1 MTCEQAQESIALA
14 VYGELP
20 DEERHLLAQ
29 HLLECEACRAEYD
42 AVEGLR
48 RAMSL
53 HPQEEPSANMVAQAR
68 LRLEEALDE
77 VPQSGWVSRVFRRF
91 RLGVVRLSSAPVM
104 ASALLVLGLAAGGYA
119 GFKLG
124 AHKRHEQQSKMI
136 LKALPIRPAAV
147 TIDNGAVQLAGEKR
161 KADEPNDSLVIDTS
175 AAQIANVSQILSAP
189 NSNRVEIRFNRLVP
203 ESISGSVHDPYIRRL
218 LLLGVV
224 APQNPMVRDMSVD
237 LIARECATGRC
248 KQGAE
253 RRALMEAL
261 RYDSN
266 PGVRLDALAGLQPYI
281 ASDVHVRNAVLDAM
295 LHDSDP
301 IVRVQAIELVAPIEA
316 DSSVRQVLHTVAAQD
331 ENPQIRNVSEQVL
344 EQEPPV
350 Q

>member
-29 HLLECEACRAEYD
+29 HLLVCEACRTEYD

-53 HPQEEPSANMVAQAR
+53 HPLDEPSANLLAEAR
-68 LRLEEALDE
+68 LKLEEALDA
-77 VPQSGWVSRVFRRF
+77 VPQGGWLRRMGRRV
-91 RLGVVRLSSAPVM
+91 RLGAVRLSSAPVM
-104 ASALLVLGLAAGGYA
+104 ASALLVFGLAAGGYG

-124 AHKRHEQQSKMI
+124 AHKLHEKQSKMI
-136 LKALPIRPAAV
+136 LRALPIRPAPV
-147 TIDNGAVQLAGEKR
+147 TIADGGVETSNGRSEST
-161 KADEPNDSLVIDTS
+161 EPNDSLMIDTA
-175 AAQIANVSQILSAP
+175 AAQIANVSQVLSSP
-189 NSNRVEIRFNRLVP
+189 NSDRVEIRFNRLVP

-224 APQNPMVRDMSVD
+224 APQNSMVRDMSVD
-237 LIARECATGRC
+237 LIARECAMGQC
-248 KQGAE
+248 NAGPD

-281 ASDVHVRNAVLDAM
+281 ASDLHVRNAVLDAM
-295 LHDSDP
+295 LHDADP
-301 IVRVQAIELVAPIEA
+301 LVRVQAIELVAPIEA
-316 DSSVRQVLHTVAAQD
+316 DSSVRQVLHTVAEQD
-331 ENPQIRNVSEQVL
+331 ENPKIRDVSEQIL
-344 EQEPPV
+344 QQGPPV